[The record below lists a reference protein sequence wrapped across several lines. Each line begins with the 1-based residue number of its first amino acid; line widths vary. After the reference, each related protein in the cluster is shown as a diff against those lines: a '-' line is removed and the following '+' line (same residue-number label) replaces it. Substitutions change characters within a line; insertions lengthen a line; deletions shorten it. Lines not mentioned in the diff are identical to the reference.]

1 MRRSQALILA
11 RAGEKPLPQ
20 INTKQQLMIYGVDIY
35 KIKQPPIH
43 NAKKMKSLKDLNTKE
58 YTQKQVA

>member
-1 MRRSQALILA
+1 
-11 RAGEKPLPQ
+11 
-20 INTKQQLMIYGVDIY
+20 MIYGVDIY

-58 YTQKQVA
+58 YTQKQVV